1 MKEVQAKIRFHGCK
15 AGWIDFTIAV
25 GRQTAKISASNLWD
39 PFPDMICWLERIA
52 AGRRHS
58 LFAIDEEGVTA
69 QFVATAEARDSL
81 RLVVRDPERDVPPQ
95 IEAVVDRR
103 QFVTAIYTGFVR
115 FAKSKRYVE
124 EEWAAISL
132 GDRLAKRLPDLTAKQ
147 ILADLARLDRDTLGK
162 LFFKVAPSYLITF
175 KGTRT
180 AKQKVGRFVDFI
192 LHPNSRKAKQGLIQT
207 PDEWEIP
214 GDFDNW
220 PVNRRKKCLR
230 EMLKEQANS
239 WSGVKLDELSSP
251 RIERYLACS
260 EHPRSRR

>member
-1 MKEVQAKIRFHGCK
+1 
-15 AGWIDFTIAV
+15 
-25 GRQTAKISASNLWD
+25 
-39 PFPDMICWLERIA
+39 
-52 AGRRHS
+52 
-58 LFAIDEEGVTA
+58 
-69 QFVATAEARDSL
+69 
-81 RLVVRDPERDVPPQ
+81 
-95 IEAVVDRR
+95 
-103 QFVTAIYTGFVR
+103 VR

-132 GDRLAKRLPDLTAKQ
+132 GDRLALRLPDLTPQQ

-175 KGTRT
+175 KGSQT
-180 AKQKVGRFVDFI
+180 AEQTVGRFVNFV
-192 LHPNSRKAKQGLIQT
+192 LRPNSRKAKKGVIQT
-207 PDEWEIP
+207 PDEWELP
-214 GDFDNW
+214 DEFDNW

-260 EHPRSRR
+260 DHDGSRR